1 MRKIYKRGNQSRCVY
16 VRVYVRTHA
25 HVHIHTRGHFE
36 GEVAGSGDNSG
47 HISECPNLQVKYY
60 LMLKKFRAGKRLW
73 K

>member
-1 MRKIYKRGNQSRCVY
+1 M
-16 VRVYVRTHA
+16 RTHA

-36 GEVAGSGDNSG
+36 GEVAGSADNSG
-47 HISECPNLQVKYY
+47 HINECPNLQVKYY